1 VDYEPVITLKVGS
14 RCGYCLLHRGYQM
27 IKLSTDVEVKRFQAI
42 KALLEL
48 ISNDFGPET
57 VPSILGNERGR
68 LLANITGCKDPYK
81 ERKVK
86 ENKLALSI
94 LPKMEARLD
103 ETEPDEK
110 LRTATKIACLGNV
123 IDYDLP
129 ETNANLED
137 ALVFLDNP
145 LYIDDTDELKSM
157 VGKGTNLLYLTD
169 NAGEIALDTLLV
181 KELRRLGAHITVAVK
196 NGAPALND
204 ALMEDAL
211 MVRMDE
217 AADELITT
225 GANAIGVRLDESPQW
240 FIDRY
245 NNAELIVAKGM
256 ANWETMTE
264 NPAPCPTMYIFRTK
278 CEPVARSV
286 GAPENQ
292 SIAFLVEKGWK
303 L

>member
-1 VDYEPVITLKVGS
+1 MDYEPVITLKVGS
-14 RCGYCLLHRGYQM
+14 RCGYCLLHRGYSM
-27 IKLSTDVEVKRFQAI
+27 IRLSTDDEEKRFEAMD
-42 KALLEL
+42 ALLEL
-48 ISNDFGPET
+48 MGNDFGPDT
-57 VPSILGNERGR
+57 VPSVLGNERGR
-68 LLANITGCKDPYK
+68 LIARITGCQDPYK

-94 LPKMEARLD
+94 LPEMEMRLD
-103 ETEPDEK
+103 ESEPSDK

-123 IDYDLP
+123 IDYDIP
-129 ETNANLED
+129 GNNADLED
-137 ALVFLDNP
+137 ALEFLDNP

-157 VGKGTNLLYLTD
+157 IEEGTDLLFLTD
-169 NAGEIALDTLLV
+169 NAGEVALDTLLV
-181 KELRRLGAHITVAVK
+181 KELRRLGARVTVAVK

-211 MVRMDE
+211 MVGMDE
-217 AADELITT
+217 AANVLITT
-225 GANAIGVRLDESPQW
+225 GADAIGIRLDESPQW

-245 NNAELIVAKGM
+245 NNADLIVAKGM
-256 ANWETMTE
+256 ANWESMTE
-264 NPAPCPTMYIFRTK
+264 TPAPCPTMYVFRTK
-278 CEPVARSV
+278 CEPVASSI